1 MKIFKSLL
9 FISILLPAFSYSQV
23 TNQHLF
29 DTIGFIPDHYMQ
41 RNAVLE
47 NEPVVTGRI
56 IFLGNSI
63 TEMGDWKKLLNDTT
77 VINRGIGGDITFGV
91 LKRMDDVIKRQPSKL
106 FLLIGINDIGKD
118 IPDAVIADNI
128 RKIVMRLQTESPV
141 TKIYVESIMPVNPD
155 VPNFPQHYDKQEHII
170 NTNKLIK
177 KVTEELHVPFV
188 NIHDLFTDK
197 EGRLDAKLYC
207 RWFASYCTGGGYEKW
222 IAYLESWDIYKDEK
236 INEQDKVNTI
246 TIILN

>member
-1 MKIFKSLL
+1 MKIVKSFFSVCLL
-9 FISILLPAFSYSQV
+9 FPVICYSQE
-23 TNQHLF
+23 TNQRLF
-29 DTIGFIPDHYMQ
+29 DTTGFIPDHYVQ
-41 RNAVLE
+41 RNAMLE
-47 NEPVVTGRI
+47 KEPVVTGRI

-91 LKRMDDVIKRQPSKL
+91 LHRLDDVIKRQPSKL

-128 RKIVMRLQTESPV
+128 RKIVMRLQTESPA
-141 TKIYVESIMPVNPD
+141 TIIYVESIMPVNPD
-155 VPNFPQHYDKQEHII
+155 VPNFPQHYDKEEHVI

-177 KVTEELHVPFV
+177 KVTEELHVPYV

-197 EGRLDAKLYC
+197 KGRLDAKLTADGLHLT
-207 RWFASYCTGGGYEKW
+207 ASGGGYEKW
-222 IAYLESWDIYKDEK
+222 IAYLRKKGY
-236 INEQDKVNTI
+236 
-246 TIILN
+246 L